1 MTRCRPGVSVVTVLA
16 LAIVLIGLIGL
27 TGPVAFTAGQQL
39 PPAFPREGAKK
50 ILENDRVI
58 VWDMQLRKG
67 QRAAMHTHPY
77 DIVSVTLTPGGHQD
91 NGSDGVSE
99 DRMFKM
105 GDVRFTPKG
114 RTHFEVGL
122 TDPPRRAIVTEL
134 KPVAPGGTPA
144 AQESSTYPPAYPRE
158 GARKILE
165 NDRVILW
172 DVTLENNRRT
182 EMHGHPYD
190 FMSVT
195 LSPGAIRDVGS
206 DGVIEA
212 RQFEVGQVRFQNKG
226 RVHADEGASVIP
238 RRSIVIEFK

>member
-1 MTRCRPGVSVVTVLA
+1 MTRFRPLFFLAALVTLFV
-16 LAIVLIGLIGL
+16 GS
-27 TGPVAFTAGQQL
+27 TTAQQL
-39 PPAFPREGAKK
+39 PPAFPRDGAKK

-58 VWDMQLRKG
+58 VWDVQLQKG

-77 DIVSVTLTPGGHQD
+77 DIVSVTLVPGGQQD
-91 NGSDGVSE
+91 NGADGVRE

-134 KPVAPGGTPA
+134 KPIASGG
-144 AQESSTYPPAYPRE
+144 AQTASKYPPAYPRE

-182 EMHGHPYD
+182 EMHNHPYD

-195 LSPGAIRDVGS
+195 LTPGAIRDVGV
-206 DGVIEA
+206 DGAIEE

-226 RVHADEGASVIP
+226 RIHADEGASVVP

>member
-1 MTRCRPGVSVVTVLA
+1 MTRFRPVFPVFIALA
-16 LAIVLIGLIGL
+16 LATI
-27 TGPVAFTAGQQL
+27 TTGQQL
-39 PPAFPREGAKK
+39 PPAFPRDGAKK
-50 ILENDRVI
+50 ILENDRVT
-58 VWDMQLRKG
+58 VWDVQLKKG
-67 QRAAMHTHPY
+67 QHAALHTHPY
-77 DIVSVTLTPGGHQD
+77 DIVSVTLTPGGQQD
-91 NGSDGVSE
+91 NGADGVTE

-114 RTHFEVGL
+114 RTHSEVGL

-134 KPVAPGGTPA
+134 KPVTPGGALTA
-144 AQESSTYPPAYPRE
+144 SKYPPAYPRE

-182 EMHGHPYD
+182 AMHSHPYD

-195 LSPGAIRDVGS
+195 LTPGAIRDVGL
-206 DGVIEA
+206 DGAVEE

-226 RVHADEGASVIP
+226 RVHADEGASVVP
-238 RRSIVIEFK
+238 RRSIVIELK

>member
-1 MTRCRPGVSVVTVLA
+1 MTRFRPLFFPLALVAVLA
-16 LAIVLIGLIGL
+16 GS
-27 TGPVAFTAGQQL
+27 TTGQQL
-39 PPAFPREGAKK
+39 PPAVPRDGAKK

-58 VWDMQLRKG
+58 VWDVQLRKG

-77 DIVSVTLTPGGHQD
+77 DIVSVTLVPGGQQD
-91 NGSDGVSE
+91 NGADGVTE

-134 KPVAPGGTPA
+134 KPVASA
-144 AQESSTYPPAYPRE
+144 RAQVASKYPPAYPRE
-158 GARKILE
+158 GAKKILE

-172 DVTLENNRRT
+172 DVTLENKRRT
-182 EMHGHPYD
+182 AMHDHPYD

-195 LSPGAIRDVGS
+195 LTPGAIKDVGL
-206 DGVIEA
+206 DGTIEQ
-212 RQFEVGQVRFQNKG
+212 RQFEVGQVRFQNRG
-226 RVHADEGASVIP
+226 RIHADEGASVVP

>member
-1 MTRCRPGVSVVTVLA
+1 MVVA

-27 TGPVAFTAGQQL
+27 IGPVAFTAAQQL

-91 NGSDGVSE
+91 NGADGVSE

-144 AQESSTYPPAYPRE
+144 ARESSKYQPAYPRE

-165 NDRVILW
+165 NERVILW

-182 EMHGHPYD
+182 EMHSHPYD

-195 LSPGAIRDVGS
+195 LTPGAIRDVGS
-206 DGVIEA
+206 DGVIEE
-212 RQFEVGQVRFQNKG
+212 RQFDVGQVRFQSKG
-226 RVHADEGASVIP
+226 RIHADEGASVVP

>member
-1 MTRCRPGVSVVTVLA
+1 MIRFRPLFFFVALVTLPA
-16 LAIVLIGLIGL
+16 GS
-27 TGPVAFTAGQQL
+27 TTGQQL
-39 PPAFPREGAKK
+39 PLAFPRAGATK

-58 VWDMQLRKG
+58 VWDVQLQKG
-67 QRAAMHTHPY
+67 QRAAMHIHPY
-77 DIVSVTLTPGGHQD
+77 DIVSVTVVAGAQQD
-91 NGSDGVSE
+91 NGADGVTE

-134 KPVAPGGTPA
+134 KPVAPGA
-144 AQESSTYPPAYPRE
+144 AQTASKYPPAYPRE

-172 DVTLENNRRT
+172 DVTLENSRRT
-182 EMHGHPYD
+182 EMHNHPYD

-195 LSPGAIRDVGS
+195 LTPGAIRDVGL
-206 DGVIEA
+206 DGAIEQ

-226 RVHADEGASVIP
+226 RIHADEGASVVP

>member
-1 MTRCRPGVSVVTVLA
+1 MTRFQPVVPVFIVLA
-16 LAIVLIGLIGL
+16 LVTTLV
-27 TGPVAFTAGQQL
+27 GPTTGQQL
-39 PPAFPREGAKK
+39 PPAFPRDGAKK

-58 VWDMQLRKG
+58 VWDVQLQKG

-91 NGSDGVSE
+91 HGADGVTE
-99 DRMFKM
+99 DRLFKM

-122 TDPPRRAIVTEL
+122 TDPPRRVIVTEL
-134 KPVAPGGTPA
+134 RPVAPGGTA
-144 AQESSTYPPAYPRE
+144 TASKYPPAYPRE

-182 EMHGHPYD
+182 ATHSHPYD
-190 FMSVT
+190 ILSVT
-195 LSPGAIRDVGS
+195 LTPGAIRDIGP
-206 DGVIEA
+206 DGVIEE
-212 RQFEVGQVRFQNKG
+212 RRFEAGQVRYQTKG
-226 RVHADEGASVIP
+226 RIHADEGASLVP
-238 RRSIVIEFK
+238 RRSIVIELK

>member
-1 MTRCRPGVSVVTVLA
+1 MRRSRSLFVA
-16 LAIVLIGLIGL
+16 LAVVMAAGS
-27 TGPVAFTAGQQL
+27 TAGQP
-39 PPAFPREGAKK
+39 PPAFPREGATK
-50 ILENDRVI
+50 ILENERVI
-58 VWDMQLRKG
+58 VWDVQLQKG

-91 NGSDGVSE
+91 NGADGVTE
-99 DRMFKM
+99 ERMFKT

-134 KPVAPGGTPA
+134 KPLAPGGAPA
-144 AQESSTYPPAYPRE
+144 PSSYPPAYPRE
-158 GARKILE
+158 GAKKILE

-182 EMHGHPYD
+182 ETHTHPYD
-190 FMSVT
+190 LMSVT
-195 LSPGAIRDVGS
+195 IAPGAIRDVGL
-206 DGVIEA
+206 DGASEE
-212 RQFEVGQVRFQNKG
+212 RRFEVGQVRFQTKG
-226 RVHADEGASVIP
+226 RVHADVGASPVP

>member
-1 MTRCRPGVSVVTVLA
+1 MQGNSMTRVRPVFPLFVVLA
-16 LAIVLIGLIGL
+16 LVTML
-27 TGPVAFTAGQQL
+27 TGSTAGQQL
-39 PPAFPREGAKK
+39 PPAFPRDGAKK

-58 VWDMQLRKG
+58 VWDVQLQKG

-91 NGSDGVSE
+91 NGADGVTE
-99 DRMFKM
+99 DRLFKM

-134 KPVAPGGTPA
+134 KPVAPGGPPA
-144 AQESSTYPPAYPRE
+144 ASKYPPAYPRE

-172 DVTLENNRRT
+172 DVTLENNHRT
-182 EMHGHPYD
+182 AMHGHPYD
-190 FMSVT
+190 VMSVT
-195 LSPGAIRDVGS
+195 LTPGAIRDVGA
-206 DGVIEA
+206 DGVIEE
-212 RQFEVGQVRFQNKG
+212 RTFEAGQVRFQNKG
-226 RVHADEGASVIP
+226 RIHADEGASVVP

>member
-1 MTRCRPGVSVVTVLA
+1 MTRFRSAFAVFHIFFVLA
-16 LAIVLIGLIGL
+16 L
-27 TGPVAFTAGQQL
+27 VALLAGSTTGQQL
-39 PPAFPREGAKK
+39 PPAFPRDGAKK

-58 VWDMQLRKG
+58 VWDMELQKG

-77 DIVSVTLTPGGHQD
+77 DIVSVTLTPGGHKD
-91 NGSDGVSE
+91 NGADGVSE

-114 RTHFEVGL
+114 RTHFEMGL

-134 KPVAPGGTPA
+134 KAIAPGGAPA
-144 AQESSTYPPAYPRE
+144 ASKYPPAYPRE

-182 EMHGHPYD
+182 AMHDHPYD

-195 LSPGAIRDVGS
+195 LTPGAIRDVGS
-206 DGVIEA
+206 DGVIEE
-212 RQFEVGQVRFQNKG
+212 RRFEVGQVRFQNKG
-226 RVHADEGASVIP
+226 RIHADEGASPVP

>member
-1 MTRCRPGVSVVTVLA
+1 MTRIVTIVLA
-16 LAIVLIGLIGL
+16 VVAAVGGLI
-27 TGPVAFTAGQQL
+27 VSTAGQQL
-39 PPAFPREGAKK
+39 PPAFPRDGAKK

-91 NGSDGVSE
+91 NGADGVSE

-134 KPVAPGGTPA
+134 KPVAPRGAPA
-144 AQESSTYPPAYPRE
+144 ARESSKYPPAYPRE

-165 NDRVILW
+165 NERVILW

-182 EMHGHPYD
+182 EMHDHPYD

-195 LSPGAIRDVGS
+195 VSPGAIRDVGL
-206 DGVIEA
+206 DGAIEA

-226 RVHADEGASVIP
+226 RIHADEGASVVP

>member
-1 MTRCRPGVSVVTVLA
+1 MTRIVTIVLAVVTAVG
-16 LAIVLIGLIGL
+16 GLI
-27 TGPVAFTAGQQL
+27 VSTAGQQL
-39 PPAFPREGAKK
+39 PPAFPRDGAKK

-91 NGSDGVSE
+91 NGADGVSE
-99 DRMFKM
+99 ERMFKM

-134 KPVAPGGTPA
+134 KPVAPGGAPA
-144 AQESSTYPPAYPRE
+144 ARGASKYPPAYPRE

-165 NDRVILW
+165 NERVILW

-182 EMHGHPYD
+182 EMHDHPYD

-195 LSPGAIRDVGS
+195 LTPGAIRDVGS

>member
-1 MTRCRPGVSVVTVLA
+1 MTRFRPLFFVPALVTLCV
-16 LAIVLIGLIGL
+16 GS
-27 TGPVAFTAGQQL
+27 TAGQLL
-39 PPAFPREGAKK
+39 PPAFPRDGAKK

-58 VWDMQLRKG
+58 VWDVQLQKG

-77 DIVSVTLTPGGHQD
+77 DIVSVTLVAGGQQD
-91 NGSDGVSE
+91 NGGDGVTE

-134 KPVAPGGTPA
+134 KAIARGG
-144 AQESSTYPPAYPRE
+144 AQTASKYPPAYPRE
-158 GARKILE
+158 GARRILE
-165 NDRVILW
+165 NDRVIVW

-182 EMHGHPYD
+182 EMHDHPYD

-195 LSPGAIRDVGS
+195 LTPGAIRDVGV
-206 DGVIEA
+206 DGAIEE

-226 RVHADEGASVIP
+226 RIHADEGASVVP

>member
-1 MTRCRPGVSVVTVLA
+1 VRKRHHAFLVLA
-16 LAIVLIGLIGL
+16 LLAVPA
-27 TGPVAFTAGQQL
+27 GPAAGQQL
-39 PPAFPREGAKK
+39 PPAFPRDGATK

-58 VWDMQLRKG
+58 VWDVQLQKG
-67 QRAAMHTHPY
+67 QRAALHTHPY
-77 DIVSVTLTPGGHQD
+77 DIVSVTLAPGGQQD
-91 NGSDGVSE
+91 SGVDGVTE
-99 DRMFKM
+99 DRLFKM

-134 KPVAPGGTPA
+134 KPVAPRGALTA
-144 AQESSTYPPAYPRE
+144 SKYPPAYPRE

-172 DVTLENNRRT
+172 DVTLANNRRT
-182 EMHGHPYD
+182 AMHNHPYD

-195 LSPGAIRDVGS
+195 LTPGAIRDVGP

-212 RQFEVGQVRFQNKG
+212 RQFETGQVRFQARG
-226 RVHADEGASVIP
+226 RIHADEGASVVP
-238 RRSIVIEFK
+238 RRSIVIELK

>member
-1 MTRCRPGVSVVTVLA
+1 MTRRFRTVFPLFFVLA
-16 LAIVLIGLIGL
+16 LVTNPEPLEL
-27 TGPVAFTAGQQL
+27 VVSTAGQQL
-39 PPAFPREGAKK
+39 PPAFPRDGAKK

-58 VWDMQLRKG
+58 VWDMQLQKG

-77 DIVSVTLTPGGHQD
+77 DIVSVTLSPGGHQD
-91 NGSDGVSE
+91 NGADGVT
-99 DRMFKM
+99 DIRMFKM

-134 KPVAPGGTPA
+134 KPVAPGGAPA

-158 GARKILE
+158 GARKVLE

-182 EMHGHPYD
+182 AMHGHPYD

-195 LSPGAIRDVGS
+195 LTPGAIRDVGS
-206 DGVIEA
+206 DGVVEA
-212 RQFEVGQVRFQNKG
+212 RQFETGQVRFQNKG
-226 RVHADEGASVIP
+226 RIHADEGASLVP

>member
-1 MTRCRPGVSVVTVLA
+1 MTRLRPVVFIFRVLVLVTA
-16 LAIVLIGLIGL
+16 LAGS
-27 TGPVAFTAGQQL
+27 TAGQQL
-39 PPAFPREGAKK
+39 PPAFPRDGAKK

-58 VWDMQLRKG
+58 VWDVQLRKG

-91 NGSDGVSE
+91 NGADGVTE
-99 DRMFKM
+99 DRMFRM

-134 KPVAPGGTPA
+134 KPVEPGGTPA
-144 AQESSTYPPAYPRE
+144 ASKYPPAYPRE
-158 GARKILE
+158 GVRKILE

-172 DVTLENNRRT
+172 DVTLENNHRT

-195 LSPGAIRDVGS
+195 LTPGAIRDVGS
-206 DGVIEA
+206 DGVVEE
-212 RQFEVGQVRFQNKG
+212 RRFEVGQVRFQNKG
-226 RVHADEGASVIP
+226 RIHADEGASAVP